1 MSLLINLKI
10 TLSYN
15 VLKYKILTPC
25 LDVNRCVF
33 PTSKLIFLK
42 THKTGSTT
50 LQNIILRYGIK
61 NNLTFVL
68 PNITQEPYRQSE
80 DYKDY
85 RQKCVLNK
93 LHVSCPCCHVPFHV
107 FNEFRPFRSSWSEHY
122 TERKNMDIFAVH
134 GVWDNLEVRKL
145 IPNGL
150 AVTILRDPIATF
162 ESSYSFYGNKPRVLY
177 FQ

>member
-1 MSLLINLKI
+1 M
-10 TLSYN
+10 
-15 VLKYKILTPC
+15 LTPS

-33 PTSKLIFLK
+33 PSSKLIFLK

-50 LQNIILRYGIK
+50 LQNIIFRYGIK

-68 PNITQEPYRQSE
+68 PNITKEPYRQSE

-85 RQKCVLNK
+85 QQNCDLNRYR
-93 LHVSCPCCHVPFHV
+93 CHVPYHV

-122 TERKNMDIFAVH
+122 TERKNMDIFAIH
-134 GVWDNLEVRKL
+134 GVWDNLEVHKL

-150 AVTILRDPIATF
+150 AVTILRDPIAAF
-162 ESSYSFYGNKPRVLY
+162 ESSYSFYQNQPRVLY